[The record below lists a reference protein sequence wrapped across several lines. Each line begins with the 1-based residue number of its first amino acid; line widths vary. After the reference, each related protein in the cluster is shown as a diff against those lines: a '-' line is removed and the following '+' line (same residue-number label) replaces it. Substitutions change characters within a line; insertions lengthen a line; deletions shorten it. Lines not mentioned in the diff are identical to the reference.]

1 MAKSLN
7 LKTIAEG
14 VENKEVLSV
23 LKNFG
28 CDEVQGYHYA
38 KPMEA
43 SELGRYYRR
52 WAAER

>member
-14 VENKEVLSV
+14 VENLDVLAI
-23 LKNFG
+23 LEDFG
-28 CDEVQGYHYA
+28 CNEVQGYHYA

-43 SELGRYYRR
+43 SEFERYFTSQLHTK
-52 WAAER
+52 